1 MLPNYSNTENTMNI
15 QQNQIVLRI
24 YTINRENA
32 TQAIGRNKEKIM
44 QRFQADNN
52 YVGKDGR

>member
-24 YTINRENA
+24 YTINREKA

>member
-1 MLPNYSNTENTMNI
+1 MNI

-24 YTINRENA
+24 YTINREKA